1 MDSSVAKLIEEGAP
15 INRIKAQCRKN
26 KMYYL
31 QEEALLK
38 VIDGTTSMKE
48 VLRSLRDDGQ

>member
-1 MDSSVAKLIEEGAP
+1 
-15 INRIKAQCRKN
+15 
-26 KMYYL
+26 L

-48 VLRSLRDDGQ
+48 VLRCLGEGK